1 MRDMGAVVMITKWV
15 VYTAI
20 ASFRR
25 PFRLSRARIAAD
37 PIRARLWD
45 TPDMPFLG
53 HITLSRNI
61 FRATTEKTN
70 ITMSSD
76 VLAELRERGLIFQV
90 AGEDAIEQWLAA
102 EPRTLYCGFDPTA
115 DSLHIGSLVP
125 LLVLRR
131 FQSSGHRPIA
141 LVGGATGLIGD
152 PSFKASERQL
162 NTPEVVAGWVDKLRQ
177 QVSQFIDFEG
187 PNAALVANN
196 LDWTQGL
203 DVLGFL
209 RDVGKHFSVNNMI
222 GKESVRQRL
231 DREGAGIS
239 FTEFSYMILQS
250 LDFAELYRQHG
261 CGLQI
266 GGSDQ
271 WGNITGGIDL
281 TRRLHGAQ
289 VFGLTLPLVTK
300 SDGTKFG
307 KTESGTIWLDA
318 NKTSPYAFYQFWL
331 GTADADVYRFLRYF
345 TFLSLSDIEAVE
357 RADSERSGRPEA
369 QRLLAQEVTRLVHG
383 DEGLTA
389 AERITEALFSGDPS
403 ALAEP
408 DLAQLALDGLPAS
421 RLNRQDLPPTFSQ
434 LLNQVE
440 LATGK
445 QIKDALA
452 REAVLVNGLPVVGG
466 QTVTCDIAL
475 DRSRALH
482 DRFHLVRF
490 GKKKYHLFT
499 EHD

>member
-1 MRDMGAVVMITKWV
+1 
-15 VYTAI
+15 
-20 ASFRR
+20 
-25 PFRLSRARIAAD
+25 
-37 PIRARLWD
+37 
-45 TPDMPFLG
+45 
-53 HITLSRNI
+53 
-61 FRATTEKTN
+61 
-70 ITMSSD
+70 MSSD

-131 FQSSGHRPIA
+131 FQASGHRPIA

-421 RLNRQDLPPTFSQ
+421 SLNRQDLPPTFSQ

-452 REAVLVNGLPVVGG
+452 REAVLVNGLPVLGG

-475 DRSRALH
+475 DRRRALH

>member
-1 MRDMGAVVMITKWV
+1 MGYSGHAVFGA
-15 VYTAI
+15 YHAF
-20 ASFRR
+20 AQYFC
-25 PFRLSRARIAAD
+25 
-37 PIRARLWD
+37 
-45 TPDMPFLG
+45 
-53 HITLSRNI
+53 
-61 FRATTEKTN
+61 ATTEKTD

-307 KTESGTIWLDA
+307 KTESGNIWLDA
-318 NKTSPYAFYQFWL
+318 NRTSPYAFYQFWL
-331 GTADADVYRFLRYF
+331 GAADADVYRFLRYF

-383 DEGLTA
+383 DEGLSA

-475 DRSRALH
+475 DRRRALH

>member
-1 MRDMGAVVMITKWV
+1 MGYSGHAVFGA
-15 VYTAI
+15 YHAF
-20 ASFRR
+20 AQYFC
-25 PFRLSRARIAAD
+25 
-37 PIRARLWD
+37 
-45 TPDMPFLG
+45 
-53 HITLSRNI
+53 
-61 FRATTEKTN
+61 ATTEKTD

-383 DEGLTA
+383 DEGLSA
-389 AERITEALFSGDPS
+389 AERITEALFSCDPS

-475 DRSRALH
+475 DRRRALH

>member
-1 MRDMGAVVMITKWV
+1 
-15 VYTAI
+15 
-20 ASFRR
+20 
-25 PFRLSRARIAAD
+25 
-37 PIRARLWD
+37 
-45 TPDMPFLG
+45 MPFLG

-177 QVSQFIDFEG
+177 QVSQFVDFEG